1 MTAGI
6 IAATLLA
13 VVSAL
18 ALVTLTRWLGINQ
31 HDALVFASGCATV
44 LVLAVL
50 IAALGKRK
58 AGQ

>member
-18 ALVTLTRWLGINQ
+18 ALVTLTRWLGIDQ
-31 HDALVFASGCATV
+31 HDALVFASGAATV
-44 LVLAVL
+44 VVAAALV
-50 IAALGKRK
+50 AALGKRK
-58 AGQ
+58 AGR